1 MFLPSFQPF
10 LNLEEMEDDLVDLE
24 DSREV
29 ASVVHPVLQPSAP
42 TTAR

>member
-29 ASVVHPVLQPSAP
+29 ASVVHPVLQPSAS